1 MKKLNILLV
10 AALALA
16 GWSCQDE
23 KNNVPLPSNP
33 QEPVMS
39 TTDLAVT
46 STVPQFI
53 NLPELNAADEAIALG
68 NISQLTNLPEGY
80 ELTFVGELG
89 REEEF
94 VHSATFPV
102 ALNDKALSVSPDD
115 LEGAYVAAIGKSA
128 KAKQTYI
135 RVAAYASKGDAQV
148 RMGGA
153 DVYYLNA
160 SPVITPLDLGI
171 VIEDSYGLLGTI
183 NGWSVADAVLFDHE
197 GDPYDNPIFTMVVTI
212 TDQQAADGW
221 WWKVVPQ
228 STIETG
234 NWVDAANAS
243 FGTAV
248 NGSHDLEGNLVP
260 RTDTEDCGAGA
271 VNTPGVYTLTLDMEN
286 QTYEFVPMFDY
297 LYMPGNINGW
307 NHLAAAKIPGEIGAT
322 VFQGFAAVDGEF
334 KFTDQAGWSG
344 NNYGD
349 GGDGKLSTDGGNLSA
364 AKGLYYVKADI
375 EKLEYALVKIESLGL
390 IGGFNGWG
398 AQEALTPN
406 ADATVWTGKIT
417 LSAGEEFKV
426 RMNDNWDY
434 NLGGNPKAMTVGGAN
449 IVAPAAGTYT
459 VTVDLTNVPYTLT
472 LTK

>member
-33 QEPVMS
+33 QEPVMT

-46 STVPQFI
+46 STVPQAI
-53 NLPELNAADEAIALG
+53 NLPALNAADEAIALG
-68 NISQLTNLPEGY
+68 SITRLANLPEGY
-80 ELTFVGELG
+80 ELQFVGELG
-89 REEEF
+89 REEEY
-94 VHSATFPV
+94 VHAATFPV
-102 ALNDKALSVSPDD
+102 TLTESSLTVSPDD
-115 LEGAYVAAIGKSA
+115 LEGAYVAAMGKSA
-128 KAKQTYI
+128 KPKQTYI
-135 RVAAYASKGDAQV
+135 RVSAFAAKGDAQV
-148 RMGGA
+148 RLGGA
-153 DVYYLNA
+153 DVYYLTA
-160 SPVITPLDLGI
+160 DPVITPLDLGI

-183 NGWSVADAVLFDHE
+183 NGWSVADAILFDHE
-197 GDPYDNPIFTMVVTI
+197 GDPYDNPIFTMIVTI

-286 QTYEFVPMFDY
+286 QTFEFVPMFDY
-297 LYMPGNINGW
+297 LYMPGAINGW
-307 NHLAAAKIPGEIGAT
+307 NHLAAAKIPGEIGGT

-334 KFTDQAGWSG
+334 KLTDQAGWSG

-349 GGDGKLSTDGGNLSA
+349 GGAGKLSTDGGNLSA
-364 AKGLYYVKADI
+364 AKGMYYVKADT
-375 EKLEYALVKIESLGL
+375 EKLEYTLVKIESLGL

-398 AQEALTPN
+398 SQEPLAPN

-417 LSAGEEFKV
+417 LGAGEEFKV

-434 NLGGNPKAMTVGGAN
+434 NLGGNTKCMTVGGAN

-459 VTVDLTNVPYTLT
+459 VVVDLTNVPYTLT